1 MRAGARAHVRFD
13 LRGEVVDA
21 GGGRHGGGEVACS
34 VVGNVGDVVVEGAR
48 ESGAGRWGHRCKAA
62 NGGAGEESW
71 KCASCRHLGNG
82 GAEYIWQIWNIN
94 R

>member
-1 MRAGARAHVRFD
+1 VRFD

-21 GGGRHGGGEVACS
+21 GGGRHGGGEVACGGVGY
-34 VVGNVGDVVVEGAR
+34 VVLGDVVVEGAR

-71 KCASCRHLGNG
+71 KCASCRHLGDG
-82 GAEYIWQIWNIN
+82 GAGYIYGRYRIIIV